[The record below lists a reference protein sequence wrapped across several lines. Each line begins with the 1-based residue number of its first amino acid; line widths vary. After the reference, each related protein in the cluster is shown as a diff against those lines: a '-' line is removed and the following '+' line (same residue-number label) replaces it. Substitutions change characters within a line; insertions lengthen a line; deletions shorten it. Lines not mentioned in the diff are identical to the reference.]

1 MENGKVANNL
11 SAYYEKKKTPT
22 VKSYRNADFL
32 NSDAGRNIRIQCEL
46 EESKWR
52 LSREGVHGKISCRLY
67 WSCAVYSTV
76 FIRWCV
82 VCCGVAATVLV
93 FGSARAKSRAQ
104 FDESIKDLNVS

>member
-67 WSCAVYSTV
+67 WSCAVYSSV

-82 VCCGVAATVLV
+82 VLFVWQLLFLSLVLQEQ
-93 FGSARAKSRAQ
+93 SPELSLTSPLK
-104 FDESIKDLNVS
+104 I